1 MSKCRGCPLT
11 PDICHGEKPDC
22 TIRDN
27 EIMESWDVHD
37 SDDISTER
45 LLQMVADDCKCEVDD
60 VVETL
65 SRQQD
70 RIEGDTDA

>member
-1 MSKCRGCPLT
+1 MDKCRNCPLT

-22 TIRDN
+22 DIRDD
-27 EIMESWDVHD
+27 EIMASWDAHD
-37 SDDISTER
+37 DDDISTER
-45 LLQMVADDCKCEVDD
+45 LLEMVADDCKCEVDD

-70 RIEGDTDA
+70 RIEGEQG

>member
-1 MSKCRGCPLT
+1 MDKCKGCPLT
-11 PDICHGEKPDC
+11 PDICHGNKPDC
-22 TIRDN
+22 AIRDN
-27 EIMESWDVHD
+27 EIMASWDAHD

-70 RIEGDTDA
+70 RRK

>member
-1 MSKCRGCPLT
+1 MNKCKGCLLA
-11 PDICHGEKPDC
+11 PDICHGDKPDC

-27 EIMESWDVHD
+27 EIMDSWDTHD

-45 LLQMVADDCKCEVDD
+45 LLQVVADDCKCEVDD

-70 RIEGDTDA
+70 RRR